1 MRILLLHSSS
11 DIYGASKIF
20 LQTVALLRKR
30 GHDCTVALSS
40 MGPLQEELEKHGSK
54 VQIINLGILRRQY
67 FNPIGIINRFI
78 KLRNASKQL
87 SAIIQSEQIELVYS
101 NTAAVLIGAWV
112 ARKNKIAHYWHLH
125 EIIEKPKVLHAFLV
139 WCMQTG
145 ADKIITVSD
154 AVSACW
160 KDAGKIVRVY
170 NGIEPIPQIATTNL
184 RAQYNIPD
192 DAIVLGV
199 AGRIHIIKGQSYFL
213 NIASEL
219 LKLQSNTNT
228 STKIYFLIAGD
239 PFPGQE
245 YLVDQMLTKINEL
258 HLNNTVH
265 YIGMV
270 QNMADFYN
278 AIDVLVVSSVLPD
291 SLPTVILEAMQFS
304 LPVVATAQGGAME
317 MIISQNNNYT
327 HNASTNP
334 TGILIPINNATVAA
348 ENINQLIS
356 KDIRLQMGAAGK
368 QRVEEYFSVSAFEK
382 NILSVIES

>member
-1 MRILLLHSSS
+1 MRLLLLHSSS

-20 LQTVALLRKR
+20 LQTVALLRNR
-30 GHDCTVALSS
+30 GHECTVVLSGT
-40 MGPLQEELEKHGSK
+40 GPLQMELEKLGAK
-54 VQIINLGILRRQY
+54 VYIINLGILRRQY
-67 FNPIGIINRFI
+67 FNPAGIINRCI
-78 KLRNASKQL
+78 KWRNASKQL
-87 SAIIQSEQIELVYS
+87 SAIIQSSQIELVYS

-112 ARKNKIAHYWHLH
+112 ARKNKISHYWHLH

-139 WCMQTG
+139 WCMQLG
-145 ADKIITVSD
+145 ADKIITVSN

-160 KDAGKIVRVY
+160 KDAGKIIRVY
-170 NGIEPIPQIATTNL
+170 NGIEPIPQTIITNL
-184 RAQYNIPD
+184 RAQYNIPN

-213 NIASEL
+213 DIASDL

-228 STKIYFLIAGD
+228 KLYFLIAGD

-245 YLVDQMLTKINEL
+245 YIVNQMLAKINKL
-258 HLNNTVH
+258 QLNKSVH

-291 SLPTVILEAMQFS
+291 SLPTVVLEAMQFS

-317 MIISQNNNYT
+317 MIISPNNNYT
-327 HNASTNP
+327 YNTSSKA
-334 TGILIPINNATVAA
+334 TGLLIPINNAPVAA

-356 KDIRLQMGAAGK
+356 KDIRTQMGEAGK
-368 QRVEEYFSVSAFEK
+368 QRVEEHFSVSAFEK
-382 NILSVIES
+382 NILEIIEQ

>member
-20 LQTVALLRKR
+20 LQTVALLRKS
-30 GHDCTVALSS
+30 GHECTVVLSS
-40 MGPLQEELEKHGSK
+40 TGPLQEELEKHGAK
-54 VQIINLGILRRQY
+54 VHIINLGILRRQY

-78 KLRNASKQL
+78 KWRNASKQL

-125 EIIEKPKVLHAFLV
+125 EIIEQPKVLHAFLV